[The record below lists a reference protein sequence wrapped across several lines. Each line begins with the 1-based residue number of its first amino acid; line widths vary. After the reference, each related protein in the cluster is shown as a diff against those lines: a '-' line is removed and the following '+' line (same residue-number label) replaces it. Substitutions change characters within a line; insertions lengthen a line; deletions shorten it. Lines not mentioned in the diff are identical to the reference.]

1 MSTTGNKRVLVALSG
16 GVDSAVAAYRLQRQ
30 GYEVSAAYMR
40 TWMNEEGST
49 ILADCPW
56 EEDIEQ
62 AQAVCK
68 QLNIPFEVVD
78 LIDAYRERVVS
89 YLVDGYRRGI
99 TPNPDVMCNREMKF
113 GVFSD
118 FAQTNGFDYVATGH
132 YCRRRLNADGSCDI
146 LQGLDPNKDQSYF
159 LALVQQSQLQKA
171 LFPIGDLHKPQ
182 VRQIAEQINLPN
194 ARRKD
199 SQGICFLGKV
209 DINAF
214 LRQYIPDRP
223 GAILH
228 AIDGRELGQHKGLHH
243 FTLGQRHGLGIP
255 SNTDNEHFV
264 VVAKDF
270 ERNALLIA
278 FDKQDTPGLW
288 GSEFTLRDLSWVN
301 QPVVTPTDALLAR
314 ARYRDP
320 VVPIRFT
327 PLAQAEGDEQ
337 PASKHSVQ
345 AEGDDQPADQHASKT
360 SVQAVAQSDKHAPR
374 ARIVFAQPQRALA
387 TGQLCAIYEAEVL
400 RGGGFYV

>member
-1 MSTTGNKRVLVALSG
+1 MHTPAQGRVLIALSG
-16 GVDSAVAAYRLQRQ
+16 GVDSAVAAHRLLEQ

-40 TWMNEEGST
+40 TWMNEEGSN

-56 EEDIEQ
+56 EADIEQ

-68 QLNIPFEVVD
+68 HLGIPFEVVD
-78 LIDAYRERVVS
+78 LIEAYRQRVVS
-89 YLVDGYRRGI
+89 YLVEGYRRGT
-99 TPNPDVMCNREMKF
+99 TPNPDIMCNREMKF

-118 FAQTNGFDYVATGH
+118 FARTNGFDLVATGH
-132 YCRRRLNADGSCDI
+132 YCRKRINADGSHDI

-159 LALVQQSQLQKA
+159 LALVRQEQLRRA

-182 VRQIAEQINLPN
+182 VRQIAADINLPN

-223 GAILH
+223 GPILR
-228 AIDGRELGQHKGLHH
+228 ATDGTALGEHKGLHH
-243 FTLGQRHGLGIP
+243 FTIGQRHGLGIP
-255 SNTDNEHFV
+255 SNADNEHYV
-264 VVAKDF
+264 VVGKDF
-270 ERNALLIA
+270 DNNALLIA
-278 FDKQDTPGLW
+278 FDHPDAPGLW
-288 GSEFTLRDLSWVN
+288 GSAYTLRDISWVN
-301 QPVVTPTDALLAR
+301 APVTAPTDALLAR

-320 VVPIRFT
+320 AVAITFT
-327 PLAQAEGDEQ
+327 PLPQDGLPQDNPQ
-337 PASKHSVQ
+337 PEDSLPKSSPSTDAH
-345 AEGDDQPADQHASKT
+345 T
-360 SVQAVAQSDKHAPR
+360 TAPG

-387 TGQLCAIYEAEVL
+387 TGQVCALYEGDTL